1 MKEFGEAKVQ
11 FVALDV
17 ETDEK
22 YTLSLG
28 KLVENADVASITKI
42 GQSLN
47 DLVDGQILHAKVI
60 ENHFVSL

>member
-11 FVALDV
+11 FTALDV

-28 KLVENADVASITKI
+28 KLIENADVASITTI

-47 DLVDGQILHAKVI
+47 TLVNGEILHAKVV
-60 ENHFVSL
+60 ESYFVGL

>member
-1 MKEFGEAKVQ
+1 MKEFGEAKVK
-11 FVALDV
+11 FVALDI

-28 KLVENADVASITKI
+28 DLVENADVAAVTKI

-47 DLVDGQILHAKVI
+47 ALIDGQVLHASIV
-60 ENHFVSL
+60 ESHFVSL

>member
-11 FVALDV
+11 FVALDI

-28 KLVENADVASITKI
+28 KLVENADVTAITEI
-42 GQSLN
+42 GQSL
-47 DLVDGQILHAKVI
+47 DTLIGGQITHAKVV
-60 ENHFVSL
+60 ESHLVSL